1 LRLASLMVTAFVA
14 FVSVGVL
21 GASLLSFD
29 KLKMLMLLNCQQSDV
44 FIPLLGVQMSVG
56 MAHNLTMVAAIC
68 SLLLLPV
75 SCVALGYL
83 VGRSR

>member
-1 LRLASLMVTAFVA
+1 MRLVSLIVTAFGA
-14 FVSVGVL
+14 FVSMGVL

-29 KLKMLMLLNCQQSDV
+29 KLKMVMLLNCPLREV
-44 FIPLLGVQMSVG
+44 YIPLFGVVMDVG

-75 SCVALGYL
+75 SCLALGYL

>member
-1 LRLASLMVTAFVA
+1 MVTAFGA
-14 FVSVGVL
+14 FVSMGVL

-29 KLKMLMLLNCQQSDV
+29 KLKLVMLLNCPLRDV
-44 FIPLLGVQMSVG
+44 YIPLLRVEMNVG

-68 SLLLLPV
+68 SLLVLPV
-75 SCVALGYL
+75 SCLALGYL

>member
-1 LRLASLMVTAFVA
+1 LRLASLIVTAFGA
-14 FVSVGVL
+14 FVSMGVL

-29 KLKMLMLLNCQQSDV
+29 KLKMVMLLNCPLRDV
-44 FIPLLGVQMSVG
+44 FIPLLGVQMDVG

-75 SCVALGYL
+75 SCLALGYL